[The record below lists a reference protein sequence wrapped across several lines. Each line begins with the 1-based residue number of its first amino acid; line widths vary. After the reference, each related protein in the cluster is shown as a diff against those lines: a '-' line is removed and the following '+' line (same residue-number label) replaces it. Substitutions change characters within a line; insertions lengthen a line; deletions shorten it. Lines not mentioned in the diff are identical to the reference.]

1 MFKKI
6 RENLLDILLLNSVSL
21 KLSSIKLISHDSI
34 WFKFVRQQI
43 KENTALDVTQLPGKQ
58 SNKRYE
64 SQVVV
69 SSDQISP
76 ETQTDQCSLRR
87 FMCVLL
93 PVQIKC
99 LNEIPT

>member
-6 RENLLDILLLNSVSL
+6 RENLLDISLLNSIFL

-43 KENTALDVTQLPGKQ
+43 KENMALDVTQLPGKQ

-93 PVQIKC
+93 PAQIKC

>member
-87 FMCVLL
+87 FMYVLL
-93 PVQIKC
+93 PVQIKR
-99 LNEIPT
+99 LNEIPI